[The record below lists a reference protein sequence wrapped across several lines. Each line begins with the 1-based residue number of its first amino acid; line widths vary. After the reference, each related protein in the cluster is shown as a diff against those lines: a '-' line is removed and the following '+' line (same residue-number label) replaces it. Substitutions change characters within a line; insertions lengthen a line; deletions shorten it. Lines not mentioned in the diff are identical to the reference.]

1 MDYNIWV
8 GIIIYACTRH
18 AVSQQLMV
26 YVVCSK
32 VQQMCPGPAH
42 YRVLQSPWAC
52 RIARLSLSSRFSHIY
67 IHVHMWTVHNRSRY
81 SAASELNCLWT
92 HIRVR
97 LFRGILNSVEPSHLL
112 YVLHIKSSFMY
123 SPDTKCTCVGWS
135 ECFMWPYL
143 YCLAGVTVTVSW
155 YPFVYYLFPKAIQD
169 QCAPTCFVP
178 KLGYGIQTTLSLAG

>member
-52 RIARLSLSSRFSHIY
+52 RIARLSLSSRFSHTHMYRCMTLY
-67 IHVHMWTVHNRSRY
+67 ICGQSITDLDIVQQANLIACGHTLGS
-81 SAASELNCLWT
+81 
-92 HIRVR
+92 
-97 LFRGILNSVEPSHLL
+97 
-112 YVLHIKSSFMY
+112 
-123 SPDTKCTCVGWS
+123 D
-135 ECFMWPYL
+135 YL
-143 YCLAGVTVTVSW
+143 EG
-155 YPFVYYLFPKAIQD
+155 F
-169 QCAPTCFVP
+169 
-178 KLGYGIQTTLSLAG
+178 